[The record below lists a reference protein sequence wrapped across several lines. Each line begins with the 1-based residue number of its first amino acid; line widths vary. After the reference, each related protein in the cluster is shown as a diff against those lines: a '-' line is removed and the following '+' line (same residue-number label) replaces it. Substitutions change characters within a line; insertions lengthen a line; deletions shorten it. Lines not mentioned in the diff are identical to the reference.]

1 MSDATVGTN
10 AESRTV
16 GAVLVTGAAGGIG
29 RAIVARLHAE
39 GYDVLGADLAPTVDD
54 LRELGEGVRGIRVD
68 ITTDDGRKAILDALG
83 ERVVGLVNCAGITRD
98 ALLPRMPDD
107 DVRLV
112 LDVNAV
118 AGARLCEVLEDR
130 LVDGAGIVNI
140 ASRAAYGNPGQVNYS
155 ASKGA
160 LIGLTRALARR
171 LAPRV
176 RVNAVA
182 PGFIATEM
190 TAAMPDDVRDKLVAR
205 VPADR
210 MGHPEEIAAA
220 VAWLLGAESD
230 YVTGQTL
237 VVCGGRSI

>member
-1 MSDATVGTN
+1 VSAPSNVKGGTV
-10 AESRTV
+10 V
-16 GAVLVTGAAGGIG
+16 VTGAAGGIG
-29 RAIVARLHAE
+29 RAIVERLNDA
-39 GYDVLGADLAPTVDD
+39 GYAVLGVDLAPAVDD
-54 LRELGEGVRGIRVD
+54 LG
-68 ITTDDGRKAILDALG
+68 ALG
-83 ERVVGLVNCAGITRD
+83 ETVHGVREDLTSEEGRRTVLEAAPAEVTGLVNCAGITRD
-98 ALLPRMPDD
+98 ALLPKMSDD

-112 LDVNAV
+112 LEVNAV
-118 AGARLCEVLEDR
+118 AGARLCEEFEDR
-130 LVDGAGIVNI
+130 FVDGGGIVNI
-140 ASRAAYGNPGQVNYS
+140 ASRAAYGNPGQTNYS

-205 VPADR
+205 VPAGR
-210 MGHPEEIAAA
+210 MGQPDEIAEA
-220 VAWLLGAESD
+220 VAWLLSPNSA

-237 VVCGGRSI
+237 VVCGGRSV

>member
-1 MSDATVGTN
+1 VSTPTDVRSGT
-10 AESRTV
+10 
-16 GAVLVTGAAGGIG
+16 VLVTGAAGGIG
-29 RAIVARLHAE
+29 RAIVERLHAA
-39 GYDVLGADLAPTVDD
+39 GYAVLGVDLAAAVGDLGALGGTVRGVRADLTSDEGRRTVLEAAPAA
-54 LRELGEGVRGIRVD
+54 
-68 ITTDDGRKAILDALG
+68 IT
-83 ERVVGLVNCAGITRD
+83 GLVNCAGITRD
-98 ALLPRMPDD
+98 ALLPRMSDD

-112 LDVNAV
+112 LEVNAV
-118 AGARLCEVLEDR
+118 AAARLSEELEGR
-130 LVDGAGIVNI
+130 LADGGAIVNI
-140 ASRAAYGNPGQVNYS
+140 ASRAAYGNPGQTNYS

-205 VPADR
+205 VPAGR
-210 MGHPEEIAAA
+210 MGQPEEIAEA
-220 VAWLLGAESD
+220 VAWLMSPGSA

-237 VVCGGRSI
+237 VVCGGRSV

>member
-1 MSDATVGTN
+1 MSGQPGTP
-10 AESRTV
+10 ASGT
-16 GAVLVTGAAGGIG
+16 VLVTGAAGGIG
-29 RAIVARLHAE
+29 RAIVERLDAA
-39 GYDVLGADLAPTVDD
+39 GYDVVGADLAPAVD
-54 LRELGEGVRGIRVD
+54 ELAWTGERVRGVRAD
-68 ITTDDGRKAILDALG
+68 ITSDEGRAAILDALG
-83 ERVVGLVNCAGITRD
+83 GPVFGLVNCAGITRD
-98 ALLPRMPDD
+98 ALLPKLPDD
-107 DVRLV
+107 DLRLV
-112 LDVNAV
+112 LDINAV
-118 AGARLCEVLEDR
+118 AGARLCEALENR
-130 LVDGAGIVNI
+130 LVEGGGIVNI
-140 ASRAAYGNPGQVNYS
+140 SSRAAYGNPGQVNYS

-205 VPADR
+205 VPAGR
-210 MGHPEEIAAA
+210 MGEPEEIAAA
-220 VAWLLGAESD
+220 VVWLLGPESG

>member
-1 MSDATVGTN
+1 MNDAPVGTN
-10 AESRTV
+10 VDHPVAGGT
-16 GAVLVTGAAGGIG
+16 VLVTGAAGGIG
-29 RAIVARLHAE
+29 RAIVERLHADR
-39 GYDVLGADLAPTVDD
+39 YDVVGADLAPAVDD
-54 LRELGEGVRGIRVD
+54 LAEVGDGVRGIRAD
-68 ITTDDGRKAILDALG
+68 ITSADGRAAIVDAVG
-83 ERVVGLVNCAGITRD
+83 GSVAGLVNCAGITRD
-98 ALLPRMPDD
+98 ALLPKMPDD
-107 DVRLV
+107 HVRLV
-112 LDVNAV
+112 LEVNAV
-118 AGARLCEVLEDR
+118 AGARLCEVLADR
-130 LVDGAGIVNI
+130 LVGGGIVNI

-210 MGHPEEIAAA
+210 MGQPEEVAAA
-220 VAWLLGAESD
+220 VAWLLGPESD
-230 YVTGQTL
+230 YVTGQTI

>member
-1 MSDATVGTN
+1 V
-10 AESRTV
+10 V
-16 GAVLVTGAAGGIG
+16 VTGAAGGIG
-29 RAIVARLHAE
+29 RAIVERLHAD
-39 GYDVLGADLAPTVDD
+39 GHPVLGVDLAASVDD
-54 LRELGEGVRGIRVD
+54 LDAIGDTVHGVRADLNSGEGRRAV
-68 ITTDDGRKAILDALG
+68 AEAAPPQLA
-83 ERVVGLVNCAGITRD
+83 GLVNCAGITRD
-98 ALLPRMPDD
+98 ALLPKMPDE

-118 AGARLCEVLEDR
+118 AAARLCETLGDR
-130 LVDGAGIVNI
+130 LVDGGGIVNI

-190 TAAMPDDVRDKLVAR
+190 TAAMPDHVRDKLVAR
-205 VPADR
+205 VPAGR
-210 MGHPEEIAAA
+210 MGQPEEIAEA
-220 VAWLLGAESD
+220 VAWLLSPGSD

-237 VVCGGRSI
+237 VVCGGRSV